1 MKKLLLL
8 LALFLLPLTALAEAE
23 EAKDPLEPIYRAR
36 MYRETRIRN
45 VQDMNSRDWLGKV
58 PEDAMVD
65 VYEYGEE
72 WSLCGYEGD
81 VGWLPTERLY
91 EMWRVSDVE
100 LPGFIPMTGMAVMLE
115 DAFVTVEG
123 YEGNALR
130 PGDIL
135 AVASED
141 GLITMNRDMARLPEG
156 SFRYEPFVPWEDSKP
171 GDALY
176 GFTTWYQVNEKDSL
190 IVGRVENIEIG
201 VTRTTGTVIWPGEE
215 FSFNDLCAPYTYDNG
230 YKKAPN
236 ISRDGVGVSGGVCQV
251 STTIFQAVQGL
262 NVELTEW
269 YVHSYAGVKYARRN
283 HDCAVATWK
292 DFRFVSY
299 YDFPIEMTV
308 MAQEGVLTCVF
319 RRGGGDFV
327 PDDEN

>member
-1 MKKLLLL
+1 MMKKLLTLL
-8 LALFLLPLTALAEAE
+8 LALLLPLAVLAEE
-23 EAKDPLEPIYRAR
+23 EAADPDALLEPVYLAR

-45 VQDMNSRDWLGKV
+45 VKDMNSRDWLGKV
-58 PEDAMVD
+58 PEDAMVE

-100 LPGFIPMTGMAVMLE
+100 LPGFVPMYGLAVMLE
-115 DAFVTVEG
+115 EAFVTVEG

-130 PGDIL
+130 PGDAL
-135 AVASED
+135 AVATAD
-141 GLITMNRDMARLPEG
+141 GMITMNRDVAQLPEG
-156 SFRYEPFVPWEDSKP
+156 SFRVEPFVPWQQARP

-176 GFTTWYQVNEKDSL
+176 GFTTWYQVDEGDKL

-201 VTRTTGTVIWPGEE
+201 VERVNGTVIMPGEE
-215 FSFNDLCAPYTYDNG
+215 FSFNDLCAPYSYENG

-236 ISRDGVGVSGGVCQV
+236 ISRDGVGVSGGVCPV
-251 STTIFQAVQGL
+251 STTMFQAVQGL
-262 NVELTEW
+262 NVEVTEW

-299 YDFPIEMTV
+299 YDFPIEVTLW
-308 MAQEGVLTCVF
+308 AQDGVLTCVF
-319 RRGGGDFV
+319 RRGG
-327 PDDEN
+327 E

>member
-8 LALFLLPLTALAEAE
+8 LLVLLLMAPCLAE
-23 EAKDPLEPIYRAR
+23 EADPADLLEPIYLAR
-36 MYRETRIRN
+36 MYRETRIRK
-45 VQDMNSRDWLGKV
+45 VQDMDSRDWLGKV
-58 PEDAMVD
+58 PEDAMVE

-72 WSLCGYEGD
+72 WCLCGYEGD
-81 VGWLPTERLY
+81 VGYLPTERLY
-91 EMWRVSDVE
+91 EMWRLSE
-100 LPGFIPMTGMAVMLE
+100 TPLPGFIPMTGMAVMLE

-130 PGDIL
+130 PGDML

-141 GLITMNRDMARLPEG
+141 GMITMNRDTAQLPEG
-156 SFRYEPFVPWEDSKP
+156 SFRYEPFVPWQEAKP

-176 GFTTWYQVNEKDSL
+176 GFTTWYQVDEKDKL
-190 IVGRVENIEIG
+190 IVGRVENIQIG
-201 VTRTTGTVIWPGEE
+201 VDRTAGTVILPGEE
-215 FSFNDLCAPYTYDNG
+215 FSFNDLCAPYTYENG

-251 STTIFQAVQGL
+251 STTIYQAVQGL

-299 YDFPIEMTV
+299 YDFPIELQV
-308 MAQEGVLTCVF
+308 YAQDGVLTCVF
-319 RRGGGDFV
+319 RRGG
-327 PDDEN
+327 E

>member
-1 MKKLLLL
+1 MKKLLCLL
-8 LALFLLPLTALAEAE
+8 ILLMLAVSCVAE
-23 EAKDPLEPIYRAR
+23 ETEDDPLEPIYLAR
-36 MYRETRIRN
+36 MYRETRIRK
-45 VQDMNSRDWLGKV
+45 VQDMDSRDWLGKV
-58 PEDAMVD
+58 PEDAMVE

-72 WSLCGYEGD
+72 WCLCGYEGD

-91 EMWRVSDVE
+91 EMWRMSDVQ
-100 LPGFIPMTGMAVMLE
+100 LPGFIPMTGLAMMTEEV
-115 DAFVTVEG
+115 FVTVEG
-123 YEGNALR
+123 YEGNTLR
-130 PGDIL
+130 PGDL
-135 AVASED
+135 VAMATED
-141 GLITMNRDMARLPEG
+141 GMTTMNRETVTLPEG
-156 SFRYEPFVPWEDSKP
+156 SYSFEPFVPWQEAKP

-176 GFTTWYQVNEKDSL
+176 GFTTWYQVNEKDKL

-201 VTRTTGTVIWPGEE
+201 VNRTAGTVILPGEE
-215 FSFNDLCAPYTYDNG
+215 FSFNDLCAPYTYENG

-262 NVELTEW
+262 NVELKEW

-299 YDFPIEMTV
+299 YDFPIELLTY
-308 MAQEGVLTCVF
+308 AQDGVLTCVF
-319 RRGGGDFV
+319 RRGG
-327 PDDEN
+327 E

>member
-1 MKKLLLL
+1 MKKLLCLL
-8 LALFLLPLTALAEAE
+8 LLLLMAVPCLAEESE
-23 EAKDPLEPIYRAR
+23 EAEPLDAIYLAR
-36 MYRETRIRN
+36 MYRETRIRK
-45 VQDMNSRDWLGKV
+45 VQDMDSRNWLGKV
-58 PEDAMVD
+58 PEDAMVE

-91 EMWRVSDVE
+91 EMWRLSE
-100 LPGFIPMTGMAVMLE
+100 EPLPGFVPMTGMAVMLE

-123 YEGNALR
+123 YEGNALK
-130 PGDIL
+130 PGDML

-141 GLITMNRDMARLPEG
+141 GAITMNRDVAQLPEG
-156 SFRYEPFVPWEDSKP
+156 SFRYEPFVPWQEAKP

-176 GFTTWYQVNEKDSL
+176 GFTTWYQVNEKDKL

-201 VTRTTGTVIWPGEE
+201 VERTAGTVILPGEE
-215 FSFNDLCAPYTYDNG
+215 FSFNDLCAPYTYENG

-299 YDFPIEMTV
+299 YDFPIELQV
-308 MAQEGVLTCVF
+308 YAQDGVLTCVF
-319 RRGGGDFV
+319 RRGGQ
-327 PDDEN
+327 

>member
-1 MKKLLLL
+1 MKRLLLMLLLL
-8 LALFLLPLTALAEAE
+8 TLPLVCIAEEAE
-23 EAKDPLEPIYRAR
+23 EADPLEPIYRAR
-36 MYRETRIRN
+36 MYRETRIRLE
-45 VQDMNSRDWLGKV
+45 QDMDSRNWLGKV

-91 EMWRVSDVE
+91 EMWRVSDVP
-100 LPGFIPMTGMAVMLE
+100 LPGFIPMVGLAIMLE

-130 PGDIL
+130 HGDIL
-135 AVASED
+135 ALADAD
-141 GLITMNRDMARLPEG
+141 GTITMNRDTAQLPAG
-156 SFRYEPFVPWEDSKP
+156 SFRIEPFVPWQEAKP

-176 GFTTWYQVNEKDSL
+176 GFTTWYQMDEKDKL

-201 VTRTTGTVIWPGEE
+201 VERTTGTVIYPGEE
-215 FSFNDLCAPYTYDNG
+215 FSFNDLCAPYSADNG
-230 YKKAPN
+230 YKRAPN

-251 STTIFQAVQGL
+251 STTIYQAVQGL

-292 DFRFVSY
+292 DFRFVNY

-308 MAQEGVLTCVF
+308 MAQDGVLTCVF
-319 RRGGGDFV
+319 RRGG
-327 PDDEN
+327 E

>member
-1 MKKLLLL
+1 MRRLMLLMLL
-8 LALFLLPLTALAEAE
+8 LLPLTALAEA
-23 EAKDPLEPIYRAR
+23 DPLEPVYRAR

-45 VQDMNSRDWLGKV
+45 VQDMDSRDWLGKV

-100 LPGFIPMTGMAVMLE
+100 LPGFIPMTGLAIMTE
-115 DAFVTVEG
+115 EAFVTVEG
-123 YEGNALR
+123 YGGNALR
-130 PGDIL
+130 VGD
-135 AVASED
+135 AVVVAGTD
-141 GLITMNRDMARLPEG
+141 GLIPMNRLTAQLPAG
-156 SFRYEPFVPWEDSKP
+156 SFRYEPFVPWQEAKP

-176 GFTTWYQVNEKDSL
+176 GFTTWYQVDEKDAL
-190 IVGRVENIEIG
+190 IAGRVENIRLGAE
-201 VTRTTGTVIWPGEE
+201 RTDGTVILPGEE
-215 FSFNDLCAPYTYDNG
+215 FSFNALCAPYTYANG

-236 ISRDGVGVSGGVCQV
+236 ISREGVGVSGGVCQV
-251 STTIFQAVQGL
+251 STTIFQAMQGL

-269 YVHSYAGVKYARRN
+269 YVHSYAGVSYARRN

-299 YDFPIEMTV
+299 YDFPIEMTL
-308 MAQEGVLTCVF
+308 MAQDGVLTCVF
-319 RRGGGDFV
+319 RRGGHPG
-327 PDDEN
+327 